1 MPNTSV
7 AQSPSPAVLRFRGLD
22 LEAVIA
28 LQMRNIQEIRHMT
41 NLMADSALAL
51 VERQAELVKSPV
63 TRVNASDKCQQDT
76 QHPEAILDRQAEAS
90 RELIE
95 ALATHVGAL
104 VEITAKSCAGPT
116 DEGAESMTGAS
127 AKTAGA
133 DYAPTPGCAAVKA
146 NAARPSAGA

>member
-1 MPNTSV
+1 
-7 AQSPSPAVLRFRGLD
+7 
-22 LEAVIA
+22 
-28 LQMRNIQEIRHMT
+28 
-41 NLMADSALAL
+41 MADSAVAL
-51 VERQAELVKSPV
+51 VERQAELVKYPV
-63 TRVNASDKCQQDT
+63 TRVNAPDKCKQEM
-76 QHPEAILDRQAEAS
+76 QHPDAIPERQAEAS

-104 VEITAKSCAGPT
+104 VEIASKSCARPT

-146 NAARPSAGA
+146 NAARPSARA

>member
-22 LEAVIA
+22 LEAMIA
-28 LQMRNIQEIRHMT
+28 LQMRNIEAIRRMA
-41 NLMADSALAL
+41 NLMLDSAGAIT
-51 VERQAELVKSPV
+51 ERQAALRKSGV
-63 TRVNASDKCQQDT
+63 TRMNATGECMKDT
-76 QHPEAILDRQAEAS
+76 ARPQAIFERQTEAS

-95 ALATHVGAL
+95 VLAAHVGAL
-104 VEITAKSCAGPT
+104 VDITAKSCAGPT